1 MILSWDVG
9 IKNMAY
15 CLMDYQNDQ
24 YIIEDW
30 GILNLYDD
38 VPTPREYTC
47 QKLKKD
53 GNKCEKKAKFIENGH
68 YYCSIHSKNGDSINN
83 TFKCSSENCSKKVM
97 FYHSDNKKL
106 YCTKC
111 SKNINKLKIVK
122 LKGNKNI
129 QQLSTILYNKLDKLP
144 NLLNVTEVLIENQ
157 PVFKNPTMK
166 SIQMILYSYF
176 VLRGIIDDKKNINM
190 SLMSAKNKL
199 KVYDGP
205 KITKFDHIKSKYSRD
220 KKLSIEY
227 CNIFLEKCK
236 DSKKWKEYFINYKKN
251 RGKGIIGNDD
261 LADTFLMNCY
271 FIKNNI
277 I

>member
-1 MILSWDVG
+1 M
-9 IKNMAY
+9 
-15 CLMDYQNDQ
+15 
-24 YIIEDW
+24 
-30 GILNLYDD
+30 
-38 VPTPREYTC
+38 
-47 QKLKKD
+47 
-53 GNKCEKKAKFIENGH
+53 
-68 YYCSIHSKNGDSINN
+68 
-83 TFKCSSENCSKKVM
+83 
-97 FYHSDNKKL
+97 

-111 SKNINKLKIVK
+111 SKNIDSLKIVK
-122 LKGNKNI
+122 LKGNKNL
-129 QQLSTILYNKLDKLP
+129 QQISTLLYKKLDQIP
-144 NLLNVTEVLIENQ
+144 NLLNAKEVLIENQ

-176 VLRGIIDDKKNINM
+176 VLRGSIDKQNKIKI

-205 KITKFDHIKSKYSRD
+205 EITKFDHIKSKYSKD
-220 KKLSIEY
+220 KKMSIEY
-227 CNIFLEKCK
+227 CNILLEKCK
-236 DSKKWKEYFINYKKN
+236 DNNKWKEYFNNYKKN